1 MAHLHRS
8 LFPQRETWHK
18 LCDFQLA
25 HTPAGS
31 IFAVQGVF
39 EKAEVVN
46 EKPGYAMI
54 VL

>member
-1 MAHLHRS
+1 MAYAHRS

-25 HTPAGS
+25 HPLAGS
-31 IFAVQGVF
+31 ICAVQWVF